1 MSRASAYRR
10 RRSAR
15 GIVLVTTAVTTK
27 TRGPQGTSGDHR
39 GNVGRES
46 AGRGMIGDRRG
57 RAGMGRA
64 GFKSPRL
71 RSLRSLFR
79 MTNNDGRLESDG
91 ISMRP

>member
-1 MSRASAYRR
+1 MSRASAYR

-27 TRGPQGTSGDHR
+27 TREPRGTSGDHR

-71 RSLRSLFR
+71 RWL
-79 MTNNDGRLESDG
+79 GRTSGLG
-91 ISMRP
+91 VG